1 MGLYDKMFLA
11 REGYITREELEK
23 SYVCFLPGFF
33 RAIRFGVHEAHG
45 KANMIEYNF
54 LKEHGAIELNPE
66 TDRYTV
72 HIDKMPDAITALT
85 RELCMIQALG
95 EYDAA
100 EAFLEKYGHPT
111 DEVLRILE
119 KMKHIPTDIEPIYR
133 AEKYLDTAMIG
144 GEGR

>member
-1 MGLYDKMFLA
+1 
-11 REGYITREELEK
+11 
-23 SYVCFLPGFF
+23 
-33 RAIRFGVHEAHG
+33 
-45 KANMIEYNF
+45 MIEYNF